1 MNTDSFF
8 QRTLALAGLLLGL
21 QLTHAEKPNVLLLLV
36 DDLKP
41 AMGCYGDRHAITP
54 AMDALAARGMR
65 FDLAYCNQAVCAPS
79 RFTLMLGSHSTST
92 GLYGLGSQLRQVLPS
107 AVTMPQHFAK
117 HGYRTESLG
126 KVFHIGHGNLG
137 DPKSFSIPHFHDKVI
152 EYLDPKSTDGGKLTR
167 EEALFTNQKLGAIRS
182 LPRGAAFEA
191 PVAKDDDYA
200 DGRVA
205 TETIR
210 RLEAAKVRRAKDG
223 TPFFITA
230 GFVRP
235 HLPFSAPKRYW
246 DLFDPAKLPMPKIK
260 TFPKDAPA
268 VALKR
273 AGEISAYTP
282 VPVDGQVGEALTREL
297 IHGYY
302 ASTTYVDAQIGRV
315 TAALKRLGLE
325 ENTIVV
331 LWGDHGW
338 HLGDLSIWTKHT
350 NYEQANRIPI
360 LVVAPGVAKPG
371 SATRQLTETVDL
383 YPTLAELAGL
393 PAPKGPQAIDG
404 KSLVP
409 VLKNPKARVRDHA
422 FHCYPRRRLGRAIRT
437 DRYRLVEWR
446 NVGEPVSA
454 AEYELYDY
462 AKGAVETE
470 NIAAQQPALLKI
482 LAAKL
487 AAYPEPV
494 ARGGRRSGELIS
506 PSPKIAGKSLRIETE
521 MQLTALAKPQGVVL
535 AQGGR
540 EHGYAIHWLNEKI
553 AFDVRVNGQVAR
565 VQIKGPV
572 KGALKVVANLNA
584 EVMSLE
590 VGGARAQMESPG
602 LIPVQPKDDLSIGF
616 DDQSAAGNYN
626 SPNPFNGKVFSHRV
640 HIVK

>member
-1 MNTDSFF
+1 MNTDLKMKWSFL
-8 QRTLALAGLLLGL
+8 LALLLWVVPAKA
-21 QLTHAEKPNVLLLLV
+21 AEKPNVLLLLV

-65 FDLAYCNQAVCAPS
+65 FELAYCNQAVCAPS

-92 GLYGLGSQLRQVLPS
+92 GLYGLGSQLRQVLPN

-205 TETIR
+205 AETIR
-210 RLEAAKVRRAKDG
+210 RLEAAKIRLAKDG

-235 HLPFSAPKRYW
+235 HLPFSAPKKYW

-273 AGEISAYTP
+273 AGEILAYTP
-282 VPVDGQVGEALTREL
+282 VPVDGQVGDALTREL

-302 ASTTYVDAQIGRV
+302 ASTAYVDAQIGRV

-371 SATRQLTETVDL
+371 SSTRQLTETVDL

-404 KSLVP
+404 KSLLP
-409 VLKNPKARVRDHA
+409 VLKNPKVRVRDHA

-446 NVGEPVSA
+446 NPGEPLA
-454 AEYELYDY
+454 RAEYELYDY
-462 AKGAVETE
+462 SKSTVETV
-470 NIAAQQPALLKI
+470 NIASKQPALVKA

-487 AAYPEPV
+487 ATYPEPIT
-494 ARGGRRSGELIS
+494 RGGRRPGKVIS
-506 PSPKIAGKSLRIETE
+506 PSPNIVGKPIRIEAE
-521 MQLTALAKPQGVVL
+521 VQLDAQAKPQGVVL
-535 AQGGR
+535 AQGGK
-540 EHGYAIHWLNEKI
+540 EHGYAIHWQNGMV
-553 AFDVRVNGQVAR
+553 AFDVWIDGKVSR
-565 VQIKGPV
+565 VQILTPAKGTV
-572 KGALKVVANLNA
+572 QVVADLNR
-584 EVMSLE
+584 ETMSLQI
-590 VGGARAQMESPG
+590 GGARAQMKSPG
-602 LIPVQPKDDLSIGF
+602 LILVQPKDNLSIGF
-616 DDQSAAGNYN
+616 DDQTSAGNYN
-626 SPNPFNGKVFSHRV
+626 PPNAFNGKVLSHRV
-640 HIVK
+640 QTEK

>member
-1 MNTDSFF
+1 MRGWAF
-8 QRTLALAGLLLGL
+8 ALLLWL
-21 QLTHAEKPNVLLLLV
+21 MPLARADKPNVLLLLV

-41 AMGCYGDRHAITP
+41 AMGCYGDRNAITP

-92 GLYGLGSQLRQVLPS
+92 GLYGLGSQLRQVLPD
-107 AVTMPQHFAK
+107 AVTMPQYFARY
-117 HGYRTESLG
+117 GYRTESLG

-137 DPKSFSIPHFHDKVI
+137 DSKSFSVPHFHDKVI

-205 TETIR
+205 AETIR
-210 RLEAAKVRRAKDG
+210 RLRAAKVRREKYG
-223 TPFFITA
+223 IPFFITA

-235 HLPFSAPKRYW
+235 HLPFSAPKKYW
-246 DLFDPAKLPMPKIK
+246 DLFDAEKLPMPKIK
-260 TFPKDAPA
+260 NFPKDAPV
-268 VALKR
+268 VALKT

-282 VPVDGQVGEALTREL
+282 VPVDGKVNEALTREL

-302 ASTTYVDAQIGRV
+302 ASTAYVDAQIGRV
-315 TAALKRLGLE
+315 ATALKKLGLE
-325 ENTIVV
+325 SNTIVV

-360 LVVAPGVAKPG
+360 LIVAPGVAKAG
-371 SATRQLTETVDL
+371 GVTRQLTETVDI

-422 FHCYPRRRLGRAIRT
+422 FHAYPRRRLGRAIRT
-437 DRYRLVEWR
+437 ERYRLVEWR
-446 NVGEPVSA
+446 NPGESSNK

-462 AKGAVETE
+462 SKDQVETV
-470 NIAAQQPALLKI
+470 NIAGEQTALVKK

-487 AAYPEPV
+487 AVYPEPV
-494 ARGGRRSGELIS
+494 SRSERRVGKVIS
-506 PSPKIAGKSLRIETE
+506 PSPKIAGKILRIEANVKFEAYT
-521 MQLTALAKPQGVVL
+521 KPRGVVL
-535 AQGGR
+535 AQGGK
-540 EHGYAIHWLNEKI
+540 EYGYAIHWLNGVLM
-553 AFDVRVNGQVAR
+553 FDVRLNGKVER
-565 VQIKGPV
+565 VQVDAPIKS
-572 KGALKVVANLNA
+572 KMRVVATLDQQ
-584 EVMSLE
+584 VMTLQ
-590 VGGARAQMESPG
+590 VGDARGKVKSPG

-616 DDQSAAGNYN
+616 DDQTAAGEYDA
-626 SPNPFNGKVFSHRV
+626 PNVFNGKVMSFHVNQGS
-640 HIVK
+640 